1 MIQKVID
8 LERNFANLSDQLK
21 QIKADFQ
28 LLGTQMSHQEAT
40 IASQTNEIKRSKT
53 DLEDNAIAFK
63 RKKLQLNE

>member
-1 MIQKVID
+1 
-8 LERNFANLSDQLK
+8 
-21 QIKADFQ
+21 
-28 LLGTQMSHQEAT
+28 MSHQEAT